1 MAGIQTRGRGRTTTN
16 KIEQIKTQ
24 NKVVVSQSG
33 QSTIK
38 YKPIP
43 ASGQLD
49 QSTQNQIQPTASNIE
64 QSQIVKKAKTRR
76 VVVSQS
82 GKSIIKYKPKQINTQ
97 GLTPLG
103 KFGLGI
109 YNTGSDYANILNTGY
124 EDKSVLNQAIGHAF
138 EGNWDKAGQVIQN
151 NPYRF
156 AGNLAVEAGS
166 FLVPVGGILKV
177 AKVAKATQKAKYA
190 VMKKI
195 DESETITKYLD
206 SAGTPL
212 TKQQQKSVQANI
224 LSGDGYI
231 HRVGKT
237 RNTMAIKQKIQGRV
251 TRFKNRNKVIEFIDP
266 QSVPPDVMGFN
277 SILGNNVISLNPK
290 NIRTPEQAIDTLS
303 HESIHQAIM
312 SGEKV
317 SSTSATASLQYDNIS
332 YASRLFRAK
341 TLDAMNVGP
350 LKQSQKMYA
359 HADAVVDDLSPKNM
373 PGSTRG
379 DIVQSRA
386 HGITG
391 FDYVSSVSKTPMNE
405 ATIARGDYDHFVRV
419 ENIKRNK
426 KVKGLKRNEGPEY
439 SEQLFNQKNME
450 LDEAYKLRNT
460 PKSSSPNDPN
470 YLLTLY
476 PEKPLKNKWRDEFIP
491 FQKAELAKERAKE
504 LKLFNQS
511 DQRKNI
517 GLVSAMFVPIT
528 ASTVSKVKAAV
539 KGTGRRFNQDQ
550 SLGGYGQFL

>member
-1 MAGIQTRGRGRTTTN
+1 MAGIQTKGRGRITTN
-16 KIEQIKTQ
+16 KIEQAKTQ
-24 NKVVVSQSG
+24 NRVVLAQP
-33 QSTIK
+33 QSTTQ
-38 YKPIP
+38 YQPRP

-64 QSQIVKKAKTRR
+64 QAKIVRRAKT
-76 VVVSQS
+76 
-82 GKSIIKYKPKQINTQ
+82 KPKLIKKPKQINTQ

-109 YNTGSDYANILNTGY
+109 YNTGSDYANILNTDY

-166 FLVPVGGILKV
+166 FLIPVGGILKV

-190 VMKKI
+190 LIKKI

-212 TKQQQKSVQANI
+212 TKQQQKSVQGNM

-231 HRVGKT
+231 SRVTGK
-237 RNTMAIKQKIQGRV
+237 NTTLIKDRVKSRV
-251 TRFKNRNKVIEFIDP
+251 TRFKNRNKVIEIIDP

-277 SILGNNVISLNPK
+277 NILNHNVIALNPK
-290 NIRTPEQAIDTLS
+290 NIRTPEQAVDTLS

-332 YASRLFRAK
+332 YASRMFNAK

-379 DIVQSRA
+379 NIVQSRA

-391 FDYVSSVSKTPMNE
+391 FDYVSSVSKTPMSE
-405 ATIARGDYDHFVRV
+405 AIIKQGDSAHFSKV
-419 ENIKRNK
+419 EDIMMTTQD
-426 KVKGLKRNEGPEY
+426 KGLKGNKGYGY
-439 SEQLFNQKNME
+439 SERLFNQKNME
-450 LDEAYKLRNT
+450 LDEAFDFRFSGDEVSAGLT
-460 PKSSSPNDPN
+460 KS
-470 YLLTLY
+470 
-476 PEKPLKNKWRDEFIP
+476 KNKWRDEFIP
-491 FQKAELAKERAKE
+491 FQKAELAADRAKE
-504 LKLFNQS
+504 LKLAKQS

-528 ASTVSKVKAAV
+528 ASTVSKAKAAV

-550 SLGGYGQFL
+550 SFGGYGQFL

>member
-1 MAGIQTRGRGRTTTN
+1 MTGIQTRGRGRITTN
-16 KIEQIKTQ
+16 KIEQTKTQ

-64 QSQIVKKAKTRR
+64 QARIVKRAKTRP
-76 VVVSQS
+76 
-82 GKSIIKYKPKQINTQ
+82 KLINKPKQINTQ

-190 VMKKI
+190 LIKKI
-195 DESETITKYLD
+195 DDSKTITKYLD

-212 TKQQQKSVQANI
+212 TKQQQKSVQENM

-231 HRVGKT
+231 SRVTGK
-237 RNTMAIKQKIQGRV
+237 NTTLIKDRVKSRV
-251 TRFKNRNKVIEFIDP
+251 TRFKNRNKVIEIIDP

-277 SILGNNVISLNPK
+277 NILNHNVIALNPK
-290 NIRTPEQAIDTLS
+290 NIRTPEQAVDTLS

-332 YASRLFRAK
+332 YASRMFNAK

-379 DIVQSRA
+379 NIVQSRA

-391 FDYVSSVSKTPMNE
+391 FDYVSSVSKTPMSE
-405 ATIARGDYDHFVRV
+405 AIIKQGDSAHFSKV
-419 ENIKRNK
+419 EDIMMTTQD
-426 KVKGLKRNEGPEY
+426 KGLKGNKGYGY
-439 SEQLFNQKNME
+439 SERLFNQKNME
-450 LDEAYKLRNT
+450 LDEAFDFRFSGDEVSAGLT
-460 PKSSSPNDPN
+460 KS
-470 YLLTLY
+470 
-476 PEKPLKNKWRDEFIP
+476 KNKWRDEFIP
-491 FQKAELAKERAKE
+491 FQKAELAADRAKE
-504 LKLFNQS
+504 LKLAKQS

-517 GLVSAMFVPIT
+517 GLVSVMFVPIT
-528 ASTVSKVKAAV
+528 TSTVSKAKAAV

-550 SLGGYGQFL
+550 SFGGYGQFL

>member
-1 MAGIQTRGRGRTTTN
+1 MTGIQTRGRGRTTTN
-16 KIEQIKTQ
+16 KIEQTKTQ
-24 NKVVVSQSG
+24 NKVALAQP
-33 QSTIK
+33 QSTTQ
-38 YKPIP
+38 YQPRP

-49 QSTQNQIQPTASNIE
+49 QSTQNQLQPTTSNIE
-64 QSQIVKKAKTRR
+64 QAKIVRRAKT
-76 VVVSQS
+76 
-82 GKSIIKYKPKQINTQ
+82 KPKLINKPKQINTQ

-109 YNTGSDYANILNTGY
+109 YNTGSDYANILNTDY
-124 EDKSVLNQAIGHAF
+124 EDKSVLNQAIGHVF

-195 DESETITKYLD
+195 NESETITKYLD

-212 TKQQQKSVQANI
+212 TKQQQKSVQANM

-231 HRVGKT
+231 SRVGDT
-237 RNTMAIKQKIQGRV
+237 NTQAIKQKIQGRV
-251 TRFKNRNKVIEFIDP
+251 TRFKNRNKVIEIIDP
-266 QSVPPDVMGFN
+266 QSVPPDVMGYNNILN
-277 SILGNNVISLNPK
+277 SNVISLNPK
-290 NIRTPEQAIDTLS
+290 NIRTPQQAIDTIS

-312 SGEKV
+312 SGEKI

-341 TLDAMNVGP
+341 TLDKLNVGP
-350 LKQSQKMYA
+350 LRQNQKITA
-359 HADAVVDDLSPKNM
+359 HVDAMVDDMSPKNM

-379 DIVQSRA
+379 TIVQSRQ

-391 FDYVSSVSKTPMNE
+391 FDYVSSVSKTPMSE
-405 ATIARGDYDHFVRV
+405 AIIKYGDSVHADDVADI
-419 ENIKRNK
+419 IKTTTD
-426 KVKGLKRNEGPEY
+426 KGLKGNKGYGY
-439 SEQLFNQKNME
+439 SERIFNQRNME

-460 PKSSSPNDPN
+460 PKSSSPNDPD
-470 YLLTLY
+470 YLTLY
-476 PEKPLKNKWRDEFIP
+476 PEKLSKNKWRDEFIP

-504 LKLFNQS
+504 LKLAKQS

-528 ASTVSKVKAAV
+528 TSTVSKAKAAV

>member
-1 MAGIQTRGRGRTTTN
+1 MAGIQTRGRGRITPN
-16 KIEQIKTQ
+16 KIEQVKTQ
-24 NKVVVSQSG
+24 NRVVVSQSG
-33 QSTIK
+33 DSVIK
-38 YKPIP
+38 YEPRP

-64 QSQIVKKAKTRR
+64 QAKIVRKARTRP
-76 VVVSQS
+76 
-82 GKSIIKYKPKQINTQ
+82 KLIKKPKQINTP
-97 GLTPLG
+97 GLSPNQQ
-103 KFGLGI
+103 FGLGM
-109 YNTGSDYANILNTGY
+109 YNTGSDYANILNTNY
-124 EDKSVLNQAIGHAF
+124 EDKSVLNQAIGHVF
-138 EGNWDKAGQVIQN
+138 EGKWDKAGQVIQN

-212 TKQQQKSVQANI
+212 TKQQQKSVQANM

-231 HRVGKT
+231 SRITGKNTTLIKDRVK
-237 RNTMAIKQKIQGRV
+237 GRI
-251 TRFKNRNKVIEFIDP
+251 TRFKNRNKVIDIIDP
-266 QSVPPDVMGFN
+266 QSVPPDVRGFN
-277 SILGNNVISLNPK
+277 NIFNHNVIALNPK

-373 PGSTRG
+373 PGSTRD

-391 FDYVSSVSKTPMNE
+391 FDYVSSVSKTPMSE
-405 ATIARGDYDHFVRV
+405 AIIKQGDYDHFVRV

-439 SEQLFNQKNME
+439 SERLFNQKNME
-450 LDEAYKLRNT
+450 LDEAFDFRFSGDEVSAGLT
-460 PKSSSPNDPN
+460 KS
-470 YLLTLY
+470 
-476 PEKPLKNKWRDEFIP
+476 KNKWRDEFIP

-528 ASTVSKVKAAV
+528 ASTVSKAKAAV

>member
-1 MAGIQTRGRGRTTTN
+1 MPGIQSRGRTRNNTN
-16 KIEQIKTQ
+16 KIERVKTQ
-24 NKVVVSQSG
+24 NKVISTQPRSTRYQPRPSSG
-33 QSTIK
+33 K
-38 YKPIP
+38 
-43 ASGQLD
+43 LD
-49 QSTQNQIQPTASNIE
+49 QSTQNKIQSTDSNII
-64 QSQIVKKAKTRR
+64 QAVRAKKVKHMVKLRTSDDPASR
-76 VVVSQS
+76 
-82 GKSIIKYKPKQINTQ
+82 IM
-97 GLTPLG
+97 
-103 KFGLGI
+103 LGI
-109 YNTGSDYANILNTGY
+109 GNTGSDYANILNSEY
-124 EDKSVLNQAIGHAF
+124 EDKSILNQAIGHAF
-138 EGNWDKAGQVIQN
+138 EGKWDKAGQIIQE

-190 VMKKI
+190 LMKKI
-195 DESETITKYLD
+195 DDSETITKYLD

-212 TKQQQKSVQANI
+212 TKQQQKSVQANM

-231 HRVGKT
+231 PRVGKT
-237 RNTMAIKQKIQGRV
+237 PNTIAIKQKIQGRV
-251 TRFKNRNKVIEFIDP
+251 TRFKNRNKVIEIIDP

-277 SILGNNVISLNPK
+277 NILGHNVIALNPK

-317 SSTSATASLQYDNIS
+317 SSTSATASSQYDNIS

-350 LKQSQKMYA
+350 LKQSQKMSA

-391 FDYVSSVSKTPMNE
+391 FDYVSSVSKTPMSE
-405 ATIARGDYDHFVRV
+405 SIIKQGDSAHFNRV
-419 ENIKRNK
+419 EDIMMTTED
-426 KVKGLKRNEGPEY
+426 KGLKGNKGYGY
-439 SEQLFNQKNME
+439 SERLFNQKNME
-450 LDEAYKLRNT
+450 LDEAFNFRFSGDEVSAGLT
-460 PKSSSPNDPN
+460 KS
-470 YLLTLY
+470 
-476 PEKPLKNKWRDEFIP
+476 KNKWRDEFIP
-491 FQKAELAKERAKE
+491 FQKAELIADRAKE
-504 LKLFNQS
+504 IKLAKQS

-528 ASTVSKVKAAV
+528 ASTVSKAKAAV

-550 SLGGYGQFL
+550 SFGGYGQFL